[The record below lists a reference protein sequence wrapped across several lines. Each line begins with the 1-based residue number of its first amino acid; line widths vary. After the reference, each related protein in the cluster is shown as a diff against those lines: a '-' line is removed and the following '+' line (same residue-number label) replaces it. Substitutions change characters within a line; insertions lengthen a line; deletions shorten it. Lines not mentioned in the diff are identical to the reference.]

1 MVTGS
6 AFGRPRNDDQ
16 HQAPEESMAKRLL
29 LSAAAVVAFAFVAA
43 ASAAQAQSFP
53 SRPIRLIVS
62 FPPGGATDVIAR
74 TIGAPLGQRLGQ
86 NVVVDN
92 RPGSNGN
99 ISAELAANARPDG
112 HTLLLGSDSLWGIN
126 PHLYRK
132 MPVDLRKAFVPVTNL
147 VTNLLVLTVNPEK
160 VPVKTFPEFIDFAR
174 KANPPLFYASI
185 GNGSQHH
192 IAMEL
197 LKRTAKVNLTHVP
210 YKGGGPAAIA
220 TVGGETLAMF
230 GGGSVVPLVRSG
242 KLRALAVTS
251 PKRSYALPDL
261 PTIGE
266 TYPGYAVTIWQGLF
280 APAGTPQAVID
291 KLRTEVQAVLKM
303 PDVAQKLINAGSGE
317 PSIVSVEEFNAMIEN
332 DFVQYGKIIRDTGIK
347 VDN

>member
-1 MVTGS
+1 M
-6 AFGRPRNDDQ
+6 
-16 HQAPEESMAKRLL
+16 
-29 LSAAAVVAFAFVAA
+29 
-43 ASAAQAQSFP
+43 
-53 SRPIRLIVS
+53 
-62 FPPGGATDVIAR
+62 IAR
-74 TIGAPLGQRLGQ
+74 TVGTPLGQRLGQ
-86 NVVVDN
+86 SVVVDN

-126 PHLYRK
+126 PHLYSR

-147 VTNLLVLTVNPEK
+147 ITNQIILTVNPDK
-160 VPVKTFPEFIDFAR
+160 VPSKTLPEFVEFAR

-197 LKRTAKVNLTHVP
+197 LKLTARINLTHVP
-210 YKGGGPAAIA
+210 YKGGGPAGIA
-220 TVGGETLAMF
+220 TVAGETVAMF

-242 KLRALAVTS
+242 RLRGLAVS
-251 PKRSYALPDL
+251 SSKRSPVLPEL

-266 TYPGYAVTIWQGLF
+266 IYPGYAVTIWQGLF
-280 APAGTPQAVID
+280 APTGTPPDVLA
-291 KLRTEVQAVLKM
+291 KLRTEIHEVLQM
-303 PDVAQKLINAGSGE
+303 PDIAKKLLDSGSGE
-317 PSIVSVEEFNAMIEN
+317 PSLISVEEFNAMIAD
-332 DFVQYGKIIRDTGIK
+332 DFVRYGKTIRETGIK

>member
-1 MVTGS
+1 M
-6 AFGRPRNDDQ
+6 
-16 HQAPEESMAKRLL
+16 MATT
-29 LSAAAVVAFAFVAA
+29 AVALVVCLTA
-43 ASAAQAQSFP
+43 ASAVAQSFP
-53 SRPIRLIVS
+53 NRPVRIIVA

-126 PHLYRK
+126 PHLYSK
-132 MPVDLRKAFVPVTNL
+132 MPVDLRKAFVPVSNL
-147 VTNLLVLTVNPEK
+147 VTNLVILTVNPER
-160 VPVKTFPEFIDFAR
+160 VPSRTLPQFVDFAR
-174 KANPPLFYASI
+174 KASPPLFYASI

-197 LKRTAKVNLTHVP
+197 LKRMAGINLTHVP

-220 TVGGETLAMF
+220 TVAGETVAMF

-242 KLRALAVTS
+242 KLRAIAVS
-251 PKRSYALPDL
+251 SKARAKVFPDL
-261 PTIGE
+261 PTIAE
-266 TYPGYAVTIWQGLF
+266 TYPGYSVTIWQGLF
-280 APAGTPQAVID
+280 APVGTPQDAID
-291 KLRTEVQAVLKM
+291 RLRAELQVVLAL
-303 PDVAQKLINAGSGE
+303 PDVAQKLMDSGSGE
-317 PSIVSVEEFNAMIEN
+317 PSLISLEEWNSIIADDYER
-332 DFVQYGKIIRDTGIK
+332 YGTIIRDTGIK
-347 VDN
+347 IDN

>member
-1 MVTGS
+1 MMRRILLVATG
-6 AFGRPRNDDQ
+6 
-16 HQAPEESMAKRLL
+16 
-29 LSAAAVVAFAFVAA
+29 AAVLSVVATVAG
-43 ASAAQAQSFP
+43 AQSFP
-53 SRPIRLIVS
+53 NRPIRIIVS

-74 TIGAPLGQRLGQ
+74 TVGAPLGQRLGQ

-112 HTLLLGSDSLWGIN
+112 HTLLLGSDSLFGIN
-126 PHLYRK
+126 PHLYSR

-147 VTNLLVLTVNPEK
+147 VTNLLVLTVNPDK
-160 VPVKTFPEFIDFAR
+160 VPSKTFPEFVDFAR
-174 KANPPLFYASI
+174 KANPSLFYASI

-197 LKRTAKVNLTHVP
+197 LKRTAKINLTHVP

-251 PKRSYALPDL
+251 NKRSPTLPEL

-266 TYPGYAVTIWQGLF
+266 TYPGYVVTIWQGLF
-280 APAGTPQAVID
+280 APTGTPPEIVA
-291 KLRTEVQAVLKM
+291 KLRTEIHAVLEM
-303 PDVAQKLINAGSGE
+303 PEVAQALINAGSGE
-317 PSIVSVEEFNAMIEN
+317 PSLISVEEFSAMIA
-332 DFVQYGKIIRDTGIK
+332 DDYVRYGKIIKETGIK

>member
-1 MVTGS
+1 MTTRRILLSVVLIAALGS
-6 AFGRPRNDDQ
+6 A
-16 HQAPEESMAKRLL
+16 AS
-29 LSAAAVVAFAFVAA
+29 VA
-43 ASAAQAQSFP
+43 SAQSFP

-74 TIGAPLGQRLGQ
+74 TIGAPLAQRLGQ

-112 HTLLLGSDSLWGIN
+112 HTLLLGSDSLFGVN
-126 PHLYRK
+126 PHLYSR

-147 VTNLLVLTVNPEK
+147 VTNLLILTVNPDK
-160 VPVKTFPEFIDFAR
+160 VPSKTLAEFVDFAR
-174 KANPPLFYASI
+174 KASPPLFYASI

-197 LKRTAKVNLTHVP
+197 LKRTANIDLTHVP
-210 YKGGGPAAIA
+210 YKGGGPAGIA
-220 TVGGETLAMF
+220 TVGGETVAMF

-242 KLRALAVTS
+242 KLRALAVSSKTRS
-251 PKRSYALPDL
+251 PTLPDL
-261 PTIGE
+261 PAIGE
-266 TYPGYAVTIWQGLF
+266 TYPGYTVSIWQGLF
-280 APAGTPQAVID
+280 APAGTPPEIVS
-291 KLRTEVQAVLKM
+291 KLRTEIQAVLRM
-303 PDVAQKLINAGSGE
+303 PDIAQKLINAGSGE
-317 PSIVSVEEFNAMIEN
+317 PSLISVEEFSAMIAE
-332 DFVQYGKIIRDTGIK
+332 DYVRYGKVIKDTGIK

>member
-1 MVTGS
+1 M
-6 AFGRPRNDDQ
+6 RRI
-16 HQAPEESMAKRLL
+16 L
-29 LSAAAVVAFAFVAA
+29 LSAIAAVTLCSM
-43 ASAAQAQSFP
+43 ASAASAQSFP
-53 SRPIRLIVS
+53 NRPIRLIVS

-74 TIGAPLGQRLGQ
+74 TIGAPLGERLGQ

-112 HTLLLGSDSLWGIN
+112 HALLLGSDSLFGIN
-126 PHLYRK
+126 PHLYSR

-147 VTNLLVLTVNPEK
+147 VTNVLVLTVNPDK
-160 VPVKTFPEFIDFAR
+160 VPSRTFAEFIDFAR

-197 LKRTAKVNLTHVP
+197 LKRTANIDLTHVP
-210 YKGGGPAAIA
+210 YKGGGPAGIA
-220 TVGGETLAMF
+220 TVAGETVAMF

-242 KLRALAVTS
+242 KLRALAVS
-251 PKRSYALPDL
+251 SNKRSPVLPEL

-266 TYPGYAVTIWQGLF
+266 TYPGYVVTIWQGLF
-280 APAGTPQAVID
+280 APTGTPPEIVS

-317 PSIVSVEEFNAMIEN
+317 PSLISVEDFSAMIAD
-332 DFVQYGKIIRDTGIK
+332 DFVRYGKVIKDTGIK

>member
-1 MVTGS
+1 MTTRRV
-6 AFGRPRNDDQ
+6 
-16 HQAPEESMAKRLL
+16 LL
-29 LSAAAVVAFAFVAA
+29 LAVAAVVLCSA
-43 ASAAQAQSFP
+43 ASVAGAQSFP
-53 SRPIRLIVS
+53 NRPIRLIVS

-86 NVVVDN
+86 NVVIDN

-99 ISAELAANARPDG
+99 ISAELAANAKPDG
-112 HTLLLGSDSLWGIN
+112 HTLLLGSDSLFGIN
-126 PHLYRK
+126 PHLYSR

-147 VTNLLVLTVNPEK
+147 VTNMLVLTVNPEK
-160 VPVKTFPEFIDFAR
+160 VPSKTLPEFIAFAR

-192 IAMEL
+192 IAMEM
-197 LKRTAKVNLTHVP
+197 LKRQAKVNLTHVP
-210 YKGGGPAAIA
+210 YKGGGPAGIA
-220 TVGGETLAMF
+220 TVGGETVAMF
-230 GGGSVVPLVRSG
+230 GGGAVVPLVRSG
-242 KLRALAVTS
+242 KLRALAVTGT
-251 PKRSYALPDL
+251 KRSPALPEL
-261 PTIGE
+261 PTIGD

-280 APAGTPQAVID
+280 APTGTPPEVIA

-317 PSIVSVEEFNAMIEN
+317 PSLISVEEFSAMIAA
-332 DFVQYGKIIRDTGIK
+332 DFVRYGKTIKDTGIK

>member
-1 MVTGS
+1 
-6 AFGRPRNDDQ
+6 
-16 HQAPEESMAKRLL
+16 MA
-29 LSAAAVVAFAFVAA
+29 
-43 ASAAQAQSFP
+43 
-53 SRPIRLIVS
+53 

-74 TIGAPLGQRLGQ
+74 TVGTPLGARLGQ
-86 NVVVDN
+86 SVVVDN

-99 ISAELAANARPDG
+99 ISAELAANAKPDG

-126 PHLYRK
+126 PHLYSR

-147 VTNLLVLTVNPEK
+147 ITNQIILTVNPDK
-160 VPVKTFPEFIDFAR
+160 VPSKTFPEFIEYAR

-197 LKRTAKVNLTHVP
+197 LKLTAKINLTHVP
-210 YKGGGPAAIA
+210 YKGGGPAGIA
-220 TVGGETLAMF
+220 TVSGETVAMF

-242 KLRALAVTS
+242 KLRALAVS
-251 PKRSYALPDL
+251 SSKRSPVLPEL

-266 TYPGYAVTIWQGLF
+266 TYPGYEVTIWQGLF
-280 APAGTPQAVID
+280 APAGTPPDVIA
-291 KLRTEVQAVLKM
+291 KLRSEIHAVLRM
-303 PDVAQKLINAGSGE
+303 PDIAKKLLDSGSGE
-317 PSIVSVEEFNAMIEN
+317 PSLISVEEFSAMIAD
-332 DFVQYGKIIRDTGIK
+332 DFVRYGKTIRDTGIK

>member
-1 MVTGS
+1 M
-6 AFGRPRNDDQ
+6 
-16 HQAPEESMAKRLL
+16 EEAMTTRRVL
-29 LSAAAVVAFAFVAA
+29 LSAAAAVLLCVSATA
-43 ASAAQAQSFP
+43 ASAQSFP
-53 SRPIRLIVS
+53 NRPIRIIVS

-74 TIGAPLGQRLGQ
+74 TVGAPLGQRLGQ

-112 HTLLLGSDSLWGIN
+112 HTLLLGSDSLFGIN
-126 PHLYRK
+126 PHLYAR

-160 VPVKTFPEFIDFAR
+160 VPAKTFGEFVDFAR

-197 LKRTAKVNLTHVP
+197 LKRTANINLTHVP

-251 PKRSYALPDL
+251 TKRSPVLPDL

-266 TYPGYAVTIWQGLF
+266 TYPGYVVTIWQGLF
-280 APAGTPQAVID
+280 APAGTPPEIVTR
-291 KLRTEVQAVLKM
+291 LRTEIHEVLKM
-303 PDVAQKLINAGSGE
+303 PEVGQALINAGSGE
-317 PSIVSVEEFNAMIEN
+317 PSLISVEEFSAMIAE
-332 DFVQYGKIIRDTGIK
+332 DYVRYGKIIKDTGIK

>member
-1 MVTGS
+1 MTTMRMLRSAVATVMLSMTVT
-6 AFGRPRNDDQ
+6 
-16 HQAPEESMAKRLL
+16 
-29 LSAAAVVAFAFVAA
+29 AAG
-43 ASAAQAQSFP
+43 AQSFP
-53 SRPIRLIVS
+53 NRPIRIIVA

-74 TIGAPLGQRLGQ
+74 TVGAPLGQRLGQ

-112 HTLLLGSDSLWGIN
+112 HTLLLGSDSLFGIN
-126 PHLYRK
+126 PHLYSK

-147 VTNLLVLTVNPEK
+147 VTNLLVLTVNPDK
-160 VPVKTFPEFIDFAR
+160 VPAKTLPEFIAFAR

-197 LKRTAKVNLTHVP
+197 LKRTAGINLTHVP

-220 TVGGETLAMF
+220 TVAGETVAMF

-251 PKRSYALPDL
+251 QKRSQALPDL

-266 TYPGYAVTIWQGLF
+266 TYPGYVVTIWQGLF
-280 APAGTPQAVID
+280 APTGTPPEIVN
-291 KLRTEVQAVLKM
+291 KLRAEVHAVLAM
-303 PDVAQKLINAGSGE
+303 PDVAEKLANSASGE
-317 PSIVSVEEFNAMIEN
+317 PSLISVEEFNAMIAD
-332 DFVQYGKIIRDTGIK
+332 DFVRYGKTIRDTGIK

>member
-1 MVTGS
+1 MTMRR
-6 AFGRPRNDDQ
+6 F
-16 HQAPEESMAKRLL
+16 L
-29 LSAAAVVAFAFVAA
+29 LSAAAAVVLCSTATVAD
-43 ASAAQAQSFP
+43 AQSFP
-53 SRPIRLIVS
+53 SRPIRIIVS

-74 TIGAPLGQRLGQ
+74 TVGAPLGQRLGQ

-112 HTLLLGSDSLWGIN
+112 HTLLLGSDSLFGIN
-126 PHLYRK
+126 PHLYSK

-147 VTNLLVLTVNPEK
+147 VTNLLVLTVNPDK
-160 VPVKTFPEFIDFAR
+160 VPAKTFGEFIDFAR

-197 LKRTAKVNLTHVP
+197 LKRTANINLTHVP

-251 PKRSYALPDL
+251 PKRSPSLPDL
-261 PTIGE
+261 PAIGE
-266 TYPGYAVTIWQGLF
+266 TYPGYAVAIWQGLF
-280 APAGTPQAVID
+280 APTGTPPEIVT
-291 KLRTEVQAVLKM
+291 KLRTEIHAVLKM
-303 PDVAQKLINAGSGE
+303 PEVAQALVNAGSGD
-317 PSIVSVEEFNAMIEN
+317 PSTISVEEFSAMIAE
-332 DFVQYGKIIRDTGIK
+332 DYVRYGKIIKDTGIK

>member
-1 MVTGS
+1 MTRRS
-6 AFGRPRNDDQ
+6 LPSIAT
-16 HQAPEESMAKRLL
+16 
-29 LSAAAVVAFAFVAA
+29 AAAMLCLTVGM
-43 ASAAQAQSFP
+43 ASAQSFP
-53 SRPIRLIVS
+53 NRPIRMIVS

-74 TIGAPLGQRLGQ
+74 TVGAPLGERLGQ

-112 HTLLLGSDSLWGIN
+112 HTLLLGSDSLFGIN
-126 PHLYRK
+126 PHLYSK

-147 VTNLLVLTVNPEK
+147 VTNVLILTVNPDK
-160 VPVKTFPEFIDFAR
+160 VPSKTLAEFIDFSR

-197 LKRTAKVNLTHVP
+197 LKRTAKIDLTHVP
-210 YKGGGPAAIA
+210 YKGGGPAGIA
-220 TVGGETLAMF
+220 TVGGETVAMF

-242 KLRALAVTS
+242 KLRALAVS
-251 PKRSYALPDL
+251 SLKRSPVLPEL
-261 PTIGE
+261 PTIAE

-280 APAGTPQAVID
+280 APAGTPPEIVS
-291 KLRTEVQAVLKM
+291 KLRTEIQAVLRM
-303 PDVAQKLINAGSGE
+303 PDIAQKLINAGSGE
-317 PSIVSVEEFNAMIEN
+317 PSLMSVEEFSAMIAE
-332 DFVQYGKIIRDTGIK
+332 DYVRYGKVIKDTGIK